1 MEKLESGYT
10 REQLKE
16 FSREAFRAK
25 KAIRKTPDGSWET
38 YVVTAT
44 EPPRFDET
52 TATQETTSD
61 VQKKEKKGFWRRLLS
76 GKQRNS

>member
-1 MEKLESGYT
+1 MEKLEKGYT

-16 FSREAFRAK
+16 FSREAFREK

-44 EPPRFDET
+44 EPPHFDE
-52 TATQETTSD
+52 ASEAAEAP
-61 VQKKEKKGFWRRLLS
+61 KKKGFWRRLF
-76 GKQRNS
+76 KN